1 MYDNK
6 FETKEN
12 EIWTKDKIKPQHIKR
27 KEALA
32 WVEGGTVFV
41 GTVAFR
47 QPLWQSIWNENRR
60 FNVLVIYYL
69 CLRVFVSRAKNDIYR
84 EGIMFMSRG

>member
-12 EIWTKDKIKPQHIKR
+12 EIWTKDIIKPQHIQR

-41 GTVAFR
+41 GTVAFW

-60 FNVLVIYYL
+60 FNAHVIYYHSAFL
-69 CLRVFVSRAKNDIYR
+69 DADVWCGLPLESSS
-84 EGIMFMSRG
+84 G

>member
-12 EIWTKDKIKPQHIKR
+12 EIWTKDKIKPQHIQR

-47 QPLWQSIWNENRR
+47 QPLWQSI
-60 FNVLVIYYL
+60 
-69 CLRVFVSRAKNDIYR
+69 
-84 EGIMFMSRG
+84 